1 MINTFKNSKTL
12 LLLIANSYSIRDRS
26 SHPLSL
32 VLQILSRSTLD
43 KCGQATKSG
52 RSFQNAF
59 VTAGERKME
68 MEI

>member
-1 MINTFKNSKTL
+1 MNYNRMGVPHKKVSGTLFKG
-12 LLLIANSYSIRDRS
+12 
-26 SHPLSL
+26 
-32 VLQILSRSTLD
+32 ILSRSTLD